1 MKVQDE
7 RAIRKAARPLLPA
20 REFQVLMA
28 LVEFSD
34 PKRRCFPSVR
44 RLADDMACSMDTVQ
58 RAITGLAS
66 KGWIEREERRRAD
79 GGRTSSLITILLP
92 AEVVERQREAL
103 LMLPLMRVISGGQ
116 TCGEQGGQSVDK
128 ADPPTAKMRQAPYR
142 KNAVAVTRP
151 TSKDSNN
158 SRTAIHADAPV
169 KAPDEGPPY
178 IAASDPRPMSP
189 PVSPAHGLREGERGQ
204 TAGLKRKA

>member
-7 RAIRKAARPLLPA
+7 RAIRKAARPVLPA

-28 LVEFSD
+28 LAEYTD
-34 PKRRCFPSVR
+34 AKRRCFPSIR
-44 RLADDMACSMDTVQ
+44 TMADDMGCSMDTVQ
-58 RAITGLAS
+58 RAISGLAA

-79 GGRTSSLITILLP
+79 GGRTSSLITVLLP
-92 AEVVERQREAL
+92 VEVVERQREAL

-116 TCGEQGGQSVDK
+116 VCGQEGGQSVDK

-151 TSKDSNN
+151 TSKDKSN
-158 SRTAIHADAPV
+158 SWTAAALA
-169 KAPDEGPPY
+169 KAPTT
-178 IAASDPRPMSP
+178 SPREALPESP
-189 PVSPAHGLREGERGQ
+189 PDRTPHEAPAQGLREGEAER
-204 TAGLKRKA
+204 AAIRRKA

>member
-28 LVEFSD
+28 LTEFTDS
-34 PKRRCFPSVR
+34 KRRCFPSVR
-44 RLADDMACSMDTVQ
+44 TMADDMGCSMDTVQ
-58 RAITGLAS
+58 RALTGLAS

-79 GGRTSSLITILLP
+79 GGRTSSLITVLLP
-92 AEVVERQREAL
+92 AEVVERQQAAL

-116 TCGEQGGQSVDK
+116 VCGEQGGQSVDK

-158 SRTAIHADAPV
+158 SPGPAFPAYASGPHA
-169 KAPDEGPPY
+169 GPPVC
-178 IAASDPRPMSP
+178 DPRPT
-189 PVSPAHGLREGERGQ
+189 PAPASAPHGLREEERGQ
-204 TAGLKRKA
+204 GGALKRKA